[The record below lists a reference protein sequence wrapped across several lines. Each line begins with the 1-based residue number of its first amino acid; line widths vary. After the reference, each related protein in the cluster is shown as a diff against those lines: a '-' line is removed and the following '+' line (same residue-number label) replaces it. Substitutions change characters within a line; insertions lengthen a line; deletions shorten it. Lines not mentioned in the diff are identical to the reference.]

1 MKSYILISD
10 AQQLFKESVASLIN
24 KEIDKDYICKQYCT
38 YETLVQ
44 NVKAISGNIKLIILS
59 TNLIDIG
66 KINKRLPDLRTITKT
81 PILVITS
88 INNRFFA
95 QEVIDSGATY
105 CLVKTT
111 SHERCKEVINKILS
125 GKQIDPFKESK
136 SEIYSNKLTKR
147 QYEVLSEIAQGML
160 NKQIA
165 NKLRISESTVKIH
178 ISSILVK
185 LSVNN
190 RTEAAIKFFQEA

>member
-1 MKSYILISD
+1 MKSYILISN

-88 INNRFFA
+88 IDSRFFA
-95 QEVIDSGATY
+95 
-105 CLVKTT
+105 
-111 SHERCKEVINKILS
+111 
-125 GKQIDPFKESK
+125 
-136 SEIYSNKLTKR
+136 
-147 QYEVLSEIAQGML
+147 
-160 NKQIA
+160 
-165 NKLRISESTVKIH
+165 
-178 ISSILVK
+178 
-185 LSVNN
+185 
-190 RTEAAIKFFQEA
+190 